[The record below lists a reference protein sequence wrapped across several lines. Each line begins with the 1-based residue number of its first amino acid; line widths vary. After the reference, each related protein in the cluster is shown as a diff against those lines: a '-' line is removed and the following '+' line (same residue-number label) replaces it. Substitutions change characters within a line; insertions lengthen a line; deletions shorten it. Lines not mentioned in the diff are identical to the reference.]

1 MTSDILQDFHD
12 EQEREQQQA
21 FEFVKPRLER
31 AERAY
36 NQALTS
42 LWLGNG
48 GATLAVLSFMGAAWH
63 QGTFLR
69 QLLYP
74 LSCFILG
81 LILMGIGAGLA
92 LFREGQAITRM
103 LKARSLLQFRMGDIQ
118 SPAEDAGLTFRD
130 WRTRMAV
137 VSAGL
142 FVLGCL
148 IGFVTLCLA
157 SI

>member
-1 MTSDILQDFHD
+1 LTGDILQDFHD
-12 EQEREQQQA
+12 EQEQEQQKA

-48 GATLAVLSFMGAAWH
+48 GATVAVLSFIGAAWR
-63 QGTFLR
+63 QGTFPH

-74 LSCFILG
+74 LWCFILG
-81 LILMGIGAGLA
+81 LISMGAGAALA
-92 LFREGQAITRM
+92 LIQEGKRIKRM
-103 LKARSLLQFRMGDIQ
+103 LQATSWLHFKIGDIQ
-118 SPAEDAGLTFRD
+118 NPAEEVGLSFRD

-137 VSAGL
+137 LSAGL

-148 IGFVTLCLA
+148 IGAVLLTA
-157 SI
+157 TS